1 MELNEILV
9 FARVVR
15 AGSFRAA
22 AAELG
27 MPNPEALSGGP
38 CRVAQHR
45 TRRTLRRPG
54 GRSTRSAAG
63 SPSFTRSTARGRHP
77 AAPVPL

>member
-45 TRRTLRRPG
+45 TRRTL
-54 GRSTRSAAG
+54 
-63 SPSFTRSTARGRHP
+63 
-77 AAPVPL
+77 